1 MSCNKNCNCG
11 HSTCKREKGY
21 SKRRVN
27 TVLKQMRGE
36 LLKIDDKGDILGM
49 SHMVSAVPCKN
60 AAYRAFVRGFFD
72 KNCRYICGKAARI
85 VRVTEKY
92 AEQNPAIAGD
102 LRRYAAEGMFGIYR
116 VFCEL
121 NVAGFKHFSGIDNSY
136 KYMERLAAGAG
147 RIFETGIPCGF
158 GVAES
163 LGHLDFADTRFVCNK
178 ESGLSAMFVEK
189 EGFSERVEIQNHEES
204 FDYEK
209 AAMMLLLKATYGGN
223 GTAVNIIKFV
233 ADELRHADD
242 SRLAAKQAKEARKAE
257 KAKKQLEAEQA
268 SATEEAQKQSE
279 VEQDKTEEVQAVE
292 NPEDEFSGNDSA
304 ETSSEVQ
311 SKFDK
316 EHAPAHETVFYQ

>member
-36 LLKIDDKGDILGM
+36 LLKVDDKGDILGM

-92 AEQNPAIAGD
+92 AEQNPVIAGD
-102 LRRYAAEGMFGIYR
+102 LRRYAAEGMFGIYK

-158 GVAES
+158 GVTES

-257 KAKKQLEAEQA
+257 KVKKQLEAEQA
-268 SATEEAQKQSE
+268 SATEEAQKQVE
-279 VEQDKTEEVQAVE
+279 TEQDKAEEAQAVE